1 MKTTWS
7 FLALLLFI
15 VYLSCNHK
23 AGNNEKKNYPPEII
37 KISDKITGASIQQL
51 TNYKGNSHHFYFTN
65 SGWFENDQ
73 KLLFSSD
80 RNNRT
85 NLFTIDLNDYSIQQL
100 TDLEHLPLPLEVEF
114 FSACKN
120 PIKDEAFFW
129 YGTDLISLDLK
140 TLQSSAIFK
149 LNRDGKIP

>member
-1 MKTTWS
+1 M
-7 FLALLLFI
+7 
-15 VYLSCNHK
+15 
-23 AGNNEKKNYPPEII
+23 
-37 KISDKITGASIQQL
+37 TGASVQQL

-65 SGWFENDQ
+65 PGWFENDQ

-85 NLFTIDLNDYSIQQL
+85 NLFAIDLNDYSIQQL
-100 TDLEHLPLPLEVEF
+100 TDLESLPLPQEVEF

-120 PIKDEAFFW
+120 PVKDEAFFW
-129 YGTDLISLDLK
+129 YGTELISLDLK

-149 LNRDGKIP
+149 LDSGWNNSMTSCSADGKYVYFSISEELSHLFEVDVLRG